1 MKTIGIGFHFE
12 DLPVGFHFR
21 SAGRTLA
28 EAAS

>member
-12 DLPVGFHFR
+12 DLPVGSHFR